1 MVAVSVMGILKVW
14 IITAE
19 VSRMQVHRHTD
30 VDLKKQK
37 KTQKKKHQC
46 CVRPLGNVLETQVK
60 VNTGL
65 YSIALTIVRHFNI

>member
-1 MVAVSVMGILKVW
+1 MVAVSVTGILKVW

-19 VSRMQVHRHTD
+19 VSRMQVHRRTD

-37 KTQKKKHQC
+37 KPHQF
-46 CVRPLGNVLETQVK
+46 CVRPLGNVLEMQVK